1 MLAAL
6 YNVCHTFLVS
16 SQQNGDLRLV
26 NKNEISQYCGRLE
39 IYDASSNQWATICIE
54 GFTMLSANTAC
65 RQLGSSGAMQFG
77 TASQLR

>member
-1 MLAAL
+1 MT
-6 YNVCHTFLVS
+6 V
-16 SQQNGDLRLV
+16 
-26 NKNEISQYCGRLE
+26 ISQYSGRLE
-39 IYDASSNQWATICIE
+39 MYDANSNQWGTICIE

>member
-1 MLAAL
+1 M
-6 YNVCHTFLVS
+6 S
-16 SQQNGDLRLV
+16 SQQNYDLRLV
-26 NKNEISQYCGRLE
+26 NMTVISQYSGRLE
-39 IYDASSNQWATICIE
+39 MYDANSNQWGTICIE